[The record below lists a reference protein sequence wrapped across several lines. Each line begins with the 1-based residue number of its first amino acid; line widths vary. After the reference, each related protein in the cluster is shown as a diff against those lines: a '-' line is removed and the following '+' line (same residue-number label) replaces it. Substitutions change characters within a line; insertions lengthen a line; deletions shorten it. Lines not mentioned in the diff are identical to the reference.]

1 MSEIHVQLCY
11 EVGNQ
16 ISDLQQKSGILIQ
29 IQNFLKP
36 KFHYADFATKYATS
50 SWQSLGHKSGKS
62 AWFVSWTV
70 MICVRDFV
78 ANISTCQG
86 GLHPQLSW

>member
-50 SWQSLGHKSGKS
+50 S
-62 AWFVSWTV
+62 
-70 MICVRDFV
+70 
-78 ANISTCQG
+78 
-86 GLHPQLSW
+86 